1 MNVQELKNEAYKLS
15 VSDRLILIEG
25 IVRSLSRELRPRP
38 NRKGIAQRMRGLAK
52 TDGPPPT
59 DAEVEAM
66 LEECL
71 VEKYLK

>member
-1 MNVQELKNEAYKLS
+1 MNVQELKNEAYRLS

-25 IVRSLSRELRPRP
+25 IVLSLQDELRPRP
-38 NRKGIAQRMRGLAK
+38 NRKGMADRIIGLAK
-52 TDGPPPT
+52 TDEPPPT